1 MKTQKIQRI
10 YFIWM
15 IGYLILIGGITGC
28 VGLFSSH
35 SIEIEEGSQE
45 DVVLAMQIKAKLIE
59 AKELNAAAI
68 QVESTKGL
76 VVLRGF
82 VETESQRQLASSI
95 TQKTPNVKR
104 VDNQIKV
111 K

>member
-1 MKTQKIQRI
+1 MKAQKIRK
-10 YFIWM
+10 IWM
-15 IGYLILIGGITGC
+15 IGYLILISGITGC
-28 VGLFSSH
+28 AGLFSPH
-35 SIEIEEGSQE
+35 PIEIEEGSQE
-45 DVVLAMQIKAKLIE
+45 DVVLAMKIKAKLIE
-59 AKELNAAAI
+59 AKEFNAAAI
-68 QVESTKGL
+68 QVESTNGL
-76 VVLRGF
+76 IVLKGF